1 MQQETK
7 KGYSYL
13 QWFLILHFPLLMALS
28 VIGACFKILLTGIVV
43 GVSNEVR
50 WMFCIAIATILLV
63 VVAITKI
70 MEEDDESRSYI
81 RPVSRLMII
90 ISVCVLLI
98 PLFWKYLGTISFLSV
113 IAILLFIPV
122 FIGIRSW
129 VLYRF
134 FDKR

>member
-1 MQQETK
+1 MVFN
-7 KGYSYL
+7 SS
-13 QWFLILHFPLLMALS
+13 FSILMALS
-28 VIGACFKILLTGIVV
+28 VIGACFKILLTDIVV
-43 GVSNEVR
+43 GVNNEVQ

-81 RPVSRLMII
+81 RPVSRLMVV
-90 ISVCVLLI
+90 ISVCIFLI
-98 PLFWKYLGTISFLSV
+98 PLFSNYIGTIGFLSV

-134 FDKR
+134 FDKK